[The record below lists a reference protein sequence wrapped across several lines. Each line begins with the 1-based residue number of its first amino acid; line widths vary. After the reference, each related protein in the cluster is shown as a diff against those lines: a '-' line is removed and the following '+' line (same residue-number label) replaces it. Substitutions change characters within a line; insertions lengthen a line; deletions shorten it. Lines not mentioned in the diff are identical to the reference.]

1 MSTGL
6 LPSWC
11 QTWIGGCGSAV
22 RYLWIWWVGE
32 PRSAASTPVRPLPS
46 AAPQLALQP
55 SAKSSPR
62 RPRWYSPSPA
72 ETLVHFAEDPPRHIP
87 VIPIETSFE
96 WEILGARTAVRLS
109 ALLPVFLEPL
119 VDHPNLVFDNEW
131 SPRAR
136 LGRAYRAGVSAARVC
151 RGAFH
156 RQAKSPSIP
165 FDNFIY
171 VVLQCRA
178 FPEGFCTTSFALYI
192 ELVTE
197 DGADFD
203 PTSVS
208 HSFPTC
214 VETIAFLQG
223 AQRQWPLE
231 LRLWE
236 EN

>member
-1 MSTGL
+1 MSTGSL
-6 LPSWC
+6 LDWC
-11 QTWIGGCGSAV
+11 WNWIGGCGRVVGFLRPQSAGV
-22 RYLWIWWVGE
+22 AQPPALESSR
-32 PRSAASTPVRPLPS
+32 PVPT
-46 AAPQLALQP
+46 AAPGVALLP
-55 SAKSSPR
+55 TAKPSPR
-62 RPRWYSPSPA
+62 RPRWYSPPPA
-72 ETLVHFAEDPPRHIP
+72 QTLVHFAEDPPRHIP

-96 WEILGARTAVRLS
+96 WEILGARSAGQLA

-119 VDHPNLVFDNEW
+119 VEHPTLDFDNEW
-131 SPRAR
+131 TPRAR
-136 LGRAYRAGVSAARVC
+136 LGRAFRAGVSAARVC

-171 VVLQCRA
+171 VVLRCRA

-192 ELVTE
+192 ELVTVE
-197 DGADFD
+197 GADFD

-214 VETIAFLQG
+214 AETIAFLQG
-223 AQRQWPLE
+223 AQRQWPTE
-231 LRLWE
+231 LRLVE